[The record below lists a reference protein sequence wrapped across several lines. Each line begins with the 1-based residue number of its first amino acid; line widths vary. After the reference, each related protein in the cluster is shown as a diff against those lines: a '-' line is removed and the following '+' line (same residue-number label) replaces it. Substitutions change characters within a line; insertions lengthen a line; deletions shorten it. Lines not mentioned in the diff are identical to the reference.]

1 MINIEPIIAFL
12 FSPILLVFFYKLFDC
27 VFNTLKTVF
36 LYKNEYFLS
45 SVCGTMSTIFYLVAI
60 VQIAVSNNI
69 YTIISIGLATFIGSY
84 LPPLLIEHF
93 EKDKLYIYEV
103 TSDNLDNGKEFA
115 DSIRELNIPIM
126 TTKTYDK
133 FMNKVLFCKIYSSSK
148 ETSKIIEEVIPKSFK
163 YNYYSPI
170 NN

>member
-1 MINIEPIIAFL
+1 MLDLAFIISL
-12 FSPILLVFFYKLFDC
+12 LTSPILLVFFYKLIDC

-45 SVCGTMSTIFYLVAI
+45 SACGTMSTIFYLVAI

-69 YTIISIGLATFIGSY
+69 YTFISIGLATFLGSY
-84 LPPLLIEHF
+84 LPPLLIEKF

-103 TSDNLDNGKEFA
+103 TSDNLENGKNFA
-115 DSIRELNIPIM
+115 DEIRELNIPIM

-133 FMNKVLFCKIYSSSK
+133 SMNKVLFCKIYSSSK
-148 ETSKIIEEVIPKSFK
+148 TTSKIIQYSIPPTFK
-163 YNYYSPI
+163 YNYYSPM
-170 NN
+170 N